1 MKKKQ
6 NRSSYNIISYNFNV
20 NLAQY
25 NLLREYSRFKKIGAR
40 ASISFIKSCCS
51 PVIGDF
57 MFAADKLNIQLS
69 FSQNALVTFSVT
81 DPLTTQRSAHRRR
94 ALSGL
99 TSAPTL
105 NPFKALL
112 TRQKRKMSRI
122 ARHTI
127 YISQLIIVI
136 LCWSYAFIFF
146 KNFDKKV
153 QQSWSSNS
161 FLSIIGDVLFL
172 PIIKD

>member
-94 ALSGL
+94 ALTGL
-99 TSAPTL
+99 SSYSESVQGTSHSTEEKNEPNCQTYNL
-105 NPFKALL
+105 
-112 TRQKRKMSRI
+112 
-122 ARHTI
+122 
-127 YISQLIIVI
+127 YISINNSHFMLV
-136 LCWSYAFIFF
+136 LCFH
-146 KNFDKKV
+146 
-153 QQSWSSNS
+153 
-161 FLSIIGDVLFL
+161 LF
-172 PIIKD
+172 

>member
-1 MKKKQ
+1 
-6 NRSSYNIISYNFNV
+6 
-20 NLAQY
+20 
-25 NLLREYSRFKKIGAR
+25 
-40 ASISFIKSCCS
+40 
-51 PVIGDF
+51 